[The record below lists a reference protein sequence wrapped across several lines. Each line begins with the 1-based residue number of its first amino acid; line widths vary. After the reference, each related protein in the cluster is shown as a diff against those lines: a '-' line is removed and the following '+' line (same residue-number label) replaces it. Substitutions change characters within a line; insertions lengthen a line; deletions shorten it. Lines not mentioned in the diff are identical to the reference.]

1 MKYGR
6 WVGHGQYKGDQW
18 YGHFCDKCMKEECP
32 RNHSRFADFDFGVPY
47 TPFLTYGEQWP
58 LTSLN
63 RVAIAPCSQY
73 LVHVKL
79 YATTG
84 YVRLLERGARSPH
97 RSRAPISAEYSLARS
112 HDPPP
117 AVVQA
122 RGLDGARRRRA
133 RCRRTRRRR
142 RSSVSDLLLHSFE
155 TAAATI
161 SASEL
166 STCGPIAPRL
176 RASPR
181 ILGTFSAREAPG
193 RAWASEIHDGHW
205 GCCCSA
211 SEAYRATVS
220 AVLTSTAAQL

>member
-1 MKYGR
+1 MRGCAGCGRIFAIDDLTIYELGPDLKHLRKDAAFAAQWRAKAPWHRAAHHIVEHGGELYAVAPTLMKYGR

-63 RVAIAPCSQY
+63 RVAIAPCIQY

-122 RGLDGARRRRA
+122 RGLDGAKEA
-133 RCRRTRRRR
+133 HLHGAPR
-142 RSSVSDLLLHSFE
+142 RSQ
-155 TAAATI
+155 
-161 SASEL
+161 
-166 STCGPIAPRL
+166 GR
-176 RASPR
+176 
-181 ILGTFSAREAPG
+181 REARHQRGVPRG
-193 RAWASEIHDGHW
+193 LHADVHR
-205 GCCCSA
+205 
-211 SEAYRATVS
+211 
-220 AVLTSTAAQL
+220 